1 MPYKVTPEKVVDRMK
16 ILVYGPQGAG
26 KTYLAATAQDHP
38 AMRDV
43 LFLSI
48 EGGLMT
54 VAHRGDIMAED
65 IPSTDALEDIFWKI
79 ANKDPKYAQFKTLV
93 IDSGTE
99 LQTMNLEE
107 IVRQAIEKET
117 KQKGDKARKTDIDE
131 FWQDDYGKSTNQL
144 KRIFR
149 WYKSLP
155 INIIIT
161 ALPKKVYP
169 RNRSNQEDVEPTEVR
184 PAFTSKLGDAV
195 MGFVDFVWY
204 LWDAG
209 GEDGKIHRY
218 MLTRN
223 KGIFQAKTRGVKF
236 AEALGEVVVDPYLPD
251 LYELF
256 LKSGTDADNQKQIS
270 E

>member
-1 MPYKVTPEKVVDRMK
+1 PRKRRMGKMPYKVTSEKVAGRMK
-16 ILVYGPQGAG
+16 ILVYGPQGVG

-43 LFLSI
+43 LFLNV

-54 VAHRGDIMAED
+54 IAYRGDIMAED
-65 IPSTDALEDIFWKI
+65 ISSTKTLEDIFWKI
-79 ANKDPKYAQFKTLV
+79 ANKDPEYAQFKTLV

-99 LQTMNLEE
+99 LQTINLEE
-107 IVRQAIEKET
+107 IVRQAIEKEV
-117 KQKGDKARKTDIDE
+117 KQKGTNARKTDIDE

-155 INIIIT
+155 INVIIT

-169 RNRSNQEDVEPTEVR
+169 RRRSNQEDVELIEVR
-184 PAFTSKLGDAV
+184 PAFTDKLGDAV

-204 LWDAG
+204 LWEAE
-209 GEDGKIHRY
+209 GEDG
-218 MLTRN
+218 M
-223 KGIFQAKTRGVKF
+223 
-236 AEALGEVVVDPYLPD
+236 
-251 LYELF
+251 
-256 LKSGTDADNQKQIS
+256 
-270 E
+270 